1 MFKYEY
7 DILAVPTAFSD
18 RDTQREFIDL
28 FEISEQ
34 ETKFEDAVF
43 NKVLKY
49 RDKIAVA
56 STSELL
62 LHHLPKDVLCQLP
75 DDFAEPTDVS
85 YETVM
90 SILRDILRSYEMGTA
105 GLKVRGDIRRG
116 QILYFWEP

>member
-1 MFKYEY
+1 MFENEF
-7 DILAVPTAFSD
+7 DIFAVPTAFGD
-18 RDTQREFIDL
+18 REMRREFMDL

-34 ETKFEDAVF
+34 ETNFKDTAFST
-43 NKVLKY
+43 VLKY
-49 RDKIAVA
+49 RGKTAVA

-62 LHHLPKDVLCQLP
+62 LHHLPEDVLRQLP

-90 SILRDILRSYEMGTA
+90 SILRDILRSYEMGTG
-105 GLKVRGDIRRG
+105 GLKVRGDIRKG

>member
-1 MFKYEY
+1 MFGYEF
-7 DILAVPTAFSD
+7 DIFAVPAAFDD
-18 RDTQREFIDL
+18 REMQREFMDL

-34 ETKFEDAVF
+34 ETNFKGTAFST
-43 NKVLKY
+43 VLKY
-49 RDKIAVA
+49 RGKTAVA

-62 LHHLPKDVLCQLP
+62 LDRLPEDVLRQLP

-90 SILRDILRSYEMGTA
+90 SILRDILRSYELGTG
-105 GLKVRGDIRRG
+105 GLKVRGDIRKG